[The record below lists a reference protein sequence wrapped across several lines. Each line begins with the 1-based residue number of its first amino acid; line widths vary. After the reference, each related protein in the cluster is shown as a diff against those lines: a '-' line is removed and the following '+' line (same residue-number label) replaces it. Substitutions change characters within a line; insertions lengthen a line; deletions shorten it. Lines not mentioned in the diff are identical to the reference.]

1 MKLLAATN
9 SLCLSGLAIGVI
21 AIAFAPTI
29 ADAAPEGDDV
39 ELESGEYY
47 RADPLPVPIEY
58 LRDAPVE
65 PQAAASGTLFI
76 NFDGA
81 QLSPGNDNAPN
92 NTTQMPSQ
100 YAQQNYPPYGD
111 GPKRAATFQSVVTDW
126 APFNVLVTDV
136 RPNSGPYHMC
146 MTGPGKGNGLPN
158 GVLGIA
164 PLDCNDN
171 QKNNVVYAFHSANDQ
186 FPAST
191 QATTI
196 SQELAHAFGLEHVT
210 QPSDIMNPYNAGGD
224 PAFLDEC
231 FNIDGGGNG
240 ILCGSQHAQFC
251 SQTTQNS
258 YQELLGFF
266 GPSSPD
272 LEAPVVSITF
282 PANGA
287 VYQEG
292 DSFTIEVSATDD
304 VGVSQVLLLEGG
316 NMIGGPDQTL
326 PYSWPVQN
334 IGAGTYA
341 FSAVAHDNA
350 NNQTT
355 SAVVT
360 VTVNP
365 AGGTT
370 SGGSSSSGGSTSDS
384 NSGTSGGTGGS
395 GSGTGGDT
403 SGGDDSSGDSAGDDD
418 STGSDDATASSALP
432 PGYGD
437 GIGEEGCSIPGR
449 SAGNLGFLLVPILLG
464 LRRRRS

>member
-1 MKLLAATN
+1 MKLLAGTN
-9 SLCLSGLAIGVI
+9 SLCLSGLTICGI
-21 AIAFAPTI
+21 AFAFAPTS
-29 ADAAPEGDDV
+29 ADAAPVADDV
-39 ELESGEYY
+39 ELVSGEYF
-47 RADPLPVPIEY
+47 RADPVPVPAEY
-58 LRDAPVE
+58 LGDAPTE

-81 QLSPGNDNAPN
+81 NLSPGNDNAPN

-100 YAQQNYPPYGD
+100 YAQQNYPAYGD

-126 APFNVLVTDV
+126 SPFNVLITDV

-164 PLDCNDN
+164 PLDCNDG
-171 QKNNVVYAFHSANDQ
+171 QKNNIVYAFHSANDQ

-210 QPSDIMNPYNAGGD
+210 QPSDIMNPFNAGGD

-240 ILCGSQHAQFC
+240 ILCGSQHSQFC

-272 LEAPVVSITF
+272 LEAPTVSITF

-292 DSFTIEVSATDD
+292 DSFTIEVSASDD
-304 VGVSQVLLLEGG
+304 VGVSQVVLMEGG
-316 NMIGGPDQTL
+316 NMIGNPDMGE
-326 PYSWPVQN
+326 PYAWPVQN

-350 NNQTT
+350 SNQTT
-355 SAVVT
+355 SAVVM

-370 SGGSSSSGGSTSDS
+370 GGSTSTG
-384 NSGTSGGTGGS
+384 GTSTGTSGS

-403 SGGDDSSGDSAGDDD
+403 DSGGDSSGDSASGDDD
-418 STGSDDATASSALP
+418 DTGSDDATASSALP

-437 GIGEEGCSIPGR
+437 GIGEDGCSIPGR
-449 SAGNLGFLLVPILLG
+449 SAGNLGFLLLPLLLG